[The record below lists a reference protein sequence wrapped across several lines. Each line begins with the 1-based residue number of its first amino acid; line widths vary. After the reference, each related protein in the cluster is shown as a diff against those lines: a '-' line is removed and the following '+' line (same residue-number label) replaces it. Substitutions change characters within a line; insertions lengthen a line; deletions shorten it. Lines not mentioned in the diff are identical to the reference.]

1 MANKKKAE
9 KRKLLTPKEHEI
21 MLKLWT
27 LEESGIKQSKVRDI
41 LELFKED
48 GSSMAYTTLATF
60 IKILVA
66 KKYAASTKNGVIIF
80 IKSKISRQA
89 YAELALKYAL
99 ADYFAGD
106 KDKMIE
112 TRSEEH
118 TSELQ
123 SR

>member
-41 LELFKED
+41 LELFKAD

-66 KKYAASTKNGVIIF
+66 KKYASSSKNGVIIF
-80 IKSKISRQA
+80 IKSKISRKD
-89 YAELALKYAL
+89 YAALAMKYAL
-99 ADYFAGD
+99 GDYFAGD

-112 TRSEEH
+112 CIKA
-118 TSELQ
+118 L
-123 SR
+123 

>member
-27 LEESGIKQSKVRDI
+27 LEESGVKQSKVRDI
-41 LELFKED
+41 LELFKAD

-66 KKYAASTKNGVIIF
+66 KKYASSTKNGVIIF
-80 IKSKISRQA
+80 IKSKLSRQD
-89 YAELALKYAL
+89 YANIAMKYAL
-99 ADYFAGD
+99 EDYFAGS
-106 KDKMIE
+106 KEKMIE
-112 TRSEEH
+112 TVKA
-118 TSELQ
+118 L
-123 SR
+123 

>member
-1 MANKKKAE
+1 
-9 KRKLLTPKEHEI
+9 

-27 LEESGIKQSKVRDI
+27 LEESGAKQSKVRDI
-41 LELFKED
+41 LELFKAD

-89 YAELALKYAL
+89 YAELAMKYAL

-112 TRSEEH
+112 TIKN
-118 TSELQ
+118 L
-123 SR
+123 

>member
-112 TRSEEH
+112 TVKN
-118 TSELQ
+118 L
-123 SR
+123 

>member
-66 KKYAASTKNGVIIF
+66 KKYASSTKNGVIIF
-80 IKSKISRQA
+80 IKSKISRHA

-112 TRSEEH
+112 TVKN
-118 TSELQ
+118 L
-123 SR
+123 

>member
-66 KKYAASTKNGVIIF
+66 KKYASSTKNGVIIF

-112 TRSEEH
+112 TVKN
-118 TSELQ
+118 L
-123 SR
+123 

>member
-60 IKILVA
+60 IKMLVA

-112 TRSEEH
+112 TVKN
-118 TSELQ
+118 L
-123 SR
+123 

>member
-27 LEESGIKQSKVRDI
+27 LEESGVKQSKVRDI
-41 LELFKED
+41 LELFKAD

-66 KKYAASTKNGVIIF
+66 KKYATSTKNGVIIY

-89 YAELALKYAL
+89 YADLAMKYAL
-99 ADYFAGD
+99 ADYFGGD

-112 TRSEEH
+112 SIKA
-118 TSELQ
+118 L
-123 SR
+123 

>member
-1 MANKKKAE
+1 MAKKKTE

-27 LEESGIKQSKVRDI
+27 LEESGAKQSKVRDI
-41 LELFKED
+41 LELFNAE

-66 KKYAASTKNGVIIF
+66 KKYATSSKTGVIIF
-80 IKSKISRQA
+80 INSKISREA
-89 YAELALKYAL
+89 YAALAKKYAL
-99 ADYFAGD
+99 ADYYAGD

-112 TRSEEH
+112 AIKS
-118 TSELQ
+118 L
-123 SR
+123 

>member
-27 LEESGIKQSKVRDI
+27 LEESGAKQSKVRDI
-41 LELFKED
+41 LELFKAD
-48 GSSMAYTTLATF
+48 VSSMAYTTLATF

-66 KKYAASTKNGVIIF
+66 KKYASSSKTGVIIF
-80 IKSKISRQA
+80 IKSKISRKD
-89 YAELALKYAL
+89 YAALAMKYAL
-99 ADYFAGD
+99 EDYYGGD

-112 TRSEEH
+112 AIK
-118 TSELQ
+118 EL
-123 SR
+123 